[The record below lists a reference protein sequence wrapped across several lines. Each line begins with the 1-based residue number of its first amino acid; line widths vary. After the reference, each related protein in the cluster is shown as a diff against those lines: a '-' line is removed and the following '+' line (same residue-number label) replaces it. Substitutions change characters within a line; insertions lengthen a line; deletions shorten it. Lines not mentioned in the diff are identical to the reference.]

1 MQLFDFPFPWTLTGV
16 HALCGAIGSYSFYWL
31 GLFQPAHLTERERV
45 VFATVGDYYFTS
57 MVLGTIL
64 AALKTV
70 VTNRVQVGRLK
81 LHPLDLLLRMSPLA
95 FVQTVIYAY
104 VTGELNRVR
113 SFSRT
118 EMTTSLVIAL
128 VTNGVIAFF
137 LNYVS
142 FTANKKTS
150 ALTMTVA
157 GNVKQVLSIILAVVI
172 FNLTITPTN
181 GFGIFLTL
189 CGGAWKIELTERIQK
204 QAPKESPPL
213 GRFDVRTM
221 LVDTKTEINKLPLSE
236 DLLRYYKERVEKAER
251 EYQNAIDSFNKCK
264 VSHEEHHKLTWE
276 LNQRTHEISE
286 LQKTLSETQL
296 FLTQERRRLMR
307 VVAENDELRVQ
318 EVQDRRKIQYLL
330 SITAPEHSDDEIDN
344 QRDKNPNH
352 PDPRDDQIECLNL
365 KVKTLTTQLEEQ
377 RHGYEEIIA
386 SLEMDRQALIEEEKL
401 RRQYDSDKIQEL
413 TAKVQR
419 LDLFCRESTKELLQI
434 KKDQRAEEQRMHEE
448 HADLLQKFISLKT
461 QLNEEKERNDTIERT
476 VENKIAKK
484 HETIMAELR
493 RQIGNYEDELRVL
506 KTEQKNSETGF
517 RRKIANLL
525 KKIDTLTANYNALRK
540 RRNFDLEGFT
550 NDISMLR
557 KELKGLEKQILKY
570 APIDDR
576 ELHLLT
582 LAQETGEH
590 VEKVSKQLRDLKAQ
604 VYTTEKEL
612 HELVF

>member
-1 MQLFDFPFPWTLTGV
+1 MTYVSLLPV
-16 HALCGAIGSYSFYWL
+16 VL
-31 GLFQPAHLTERERV
+31 GV

-118 EMTTSLVIAL
+118 EMTSSLVVAL
-128 VTNGVIAFF
+128 VTNGIIAFF

-181 GFGIFLTL
+181 GLGIFLTL
-189 CGGAWKIELTERIQK
+189 CGGAWYAKIELTERTHK
-204 QAPKESPPL
+204 QVPKESPPL
-213 GRFDVRTM
+213 DCDVRIM

-236 DLLRYYKERVEKAER
+236 ELLRYYKERVEKAEQ

-296 FLTQERRRLMR
+296 YLTQERRRLMR

-330 SITAPEHSDDEIDN
+330 SITAPEQSDDEIDN
-344 QRDKNPNH
+344 QHDKNSSH

-365 KVKTLTTQLEEQ
+365 RIKTLNTQLEEQ

-386 SLEMDRQALIEEEKL
+386 SLETDRQALIEEEKL
-401 RRQYDSDKIQEL
+401 RRQYDSNKIQEL

-419 LDLFCRESTKELLQI
+419 LDLFCRENTKELLQI
-434 KKDQRAEEQRMHEE
+434 KKDQRTEEQKMHEE
-448 HADLLQKFISLKT
+448 HANLLQKLLNLKA
-461 QLNEEKERNDTIERT
+461 QLNEEKERNDTMERT
-476 VENKIAKK
+476 VENRIAKK
-484 HETIMAELR
+484 NETIMAELR
-493 RQIGNYEDELRVL
+493 RQIGNYEDELRIL

-525 KKIDTLTANYNALRK
+525 KKIDTLTAKK

-550 NDISMLR
+550 NDISTLR